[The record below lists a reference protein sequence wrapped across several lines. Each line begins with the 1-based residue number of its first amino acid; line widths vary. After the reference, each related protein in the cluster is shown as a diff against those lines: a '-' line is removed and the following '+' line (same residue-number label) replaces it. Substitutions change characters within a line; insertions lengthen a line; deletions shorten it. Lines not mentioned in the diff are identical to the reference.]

1 MDESTFELLKA
12 IIPSAI
18 TAVVAIIALITSAY
32 SSHKATKTSYSNNI
46 DNMRFTQKEKISD
59 QIIEKAS
66 VLLTKTDPNYLNT
79 IINEITPIE
88 ISKSEFTSI
97 QKQLLS
103 ITDEIQTLSTNIKL
117 LTYSIKDSNSEKLIY
132 KIYEELDLVHSEIQ
146 DMILQ
151 LIQLYCALT
160 PNGNIKNI
168 TVMPEK
174 YKLEKSFSEKYPK
187 IYTDLSV
194 DIILLVETQK
204 KNSIPQSK
212 A

>member
-1 MDESTFELLKA
+1 MSESAFELLKA

-18 TAVVAIIALITSAY
+18 TAVVAIIALVTSAY
-32 SSHKATKTSYSNNI
+32 SSHKATKTSYNNNV

-66 VLLTKTDPNYLNT
+66 ILLTKSDPNYLNT
-79 IINEITPIE
+79 IINGITPME
-88 ISKSEFTSI
+88 ISDSEFTSV

-103 ITDEIQTLSTNIKL
+103 ITDEIQTLSINIKL
-117 LTYSIKDSNSEKLIY
+117 LSYTIRDANSEKLIY
-132 KIYEELDLVHSEIQ
+132 KIYEEMDLIHNQVQ

-151 LIQLYCALT
+151 LIQLYLALT

-194 DIILLVETQK
+194 DIISLVEILK
-204 KNSIPQSK
+204 KNSIPQNK
-212 A
+212 I

>member
-1 MDESTFELLKA
+1 MSESAFELLKA

-18 TAVVAIIALITSAY
+18 TAVVAIIALVTSAY
-32 SSHKATKTSYSNNI
+32 SSHKATKTSYNNNV

-66 VLLTKTDPNYLNT
+66 ILLTKSDPNYLNT
-79 IINEITPIE
+79 IINGITPME
-88 ISKSEFTSI
+88 ISDSEFTSV

-103 ITDEIQTLSTNIKL
+103 ITDEIQTLSINIKL
-117 LTYSIKDSNSEKLIY
+117 LSYTIRDANSEKLIY
-132 KIYEELDLVHSEIQ
+132 KIYEEMDLIHNQVQ

-151 LIQLYCALT
+151 LIQLYLALT

-194 DIILLVETQK
+194 DIISLVEILK

-212 A
+212 I